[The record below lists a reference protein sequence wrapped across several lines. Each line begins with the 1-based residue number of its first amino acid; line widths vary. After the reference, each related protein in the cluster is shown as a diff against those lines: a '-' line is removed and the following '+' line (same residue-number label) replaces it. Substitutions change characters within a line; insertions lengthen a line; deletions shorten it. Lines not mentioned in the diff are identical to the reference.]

1 MRACVFA
8 CVRACL
14 RVSACTCLCVSVSV
28 SAWRRLRLVRVSVR
42 RGGPGT
48 LKPIM
53 PKKAFPV
60 ARVPPPRTPQL
71 SARTSRSASNISSA
85 DVPAATAAAAAAAGQ
100 ANGRAGLREPL
111 LPPPVAVDPVLGS
124 DTHQSGPGQ
133 S

>member
-1 MRACVFA
+1 MV
-8 CVRACL
+8 VACL
-14 RVSACTCLCVSVSV
+14 VAVAVAV
-28 SAWRRLRLVRVSVR
+28 AVAVLRA
-42 RGGPGT
+42 GT

-85 DVPAATAAAAAAAGQ
+85 DIPAATTAAAAAAGQ

-111 LPPPVAVDPVLGS
+111 LPQPVAAAPDLGAEVER
-124 DTHQSGPGQ
+124 SGSGQ
-133 S
+133 A